1 MADLINIAFIV
12 CVITAILGSIAL
24 FLRKRKQIR
33 LFFGLS
39 LVSLLIVVALMVAL
53 SVSSGA

>member
-1 MADLINIAFIV
+1 MTDLINVAFIV
-12 CVITAILGSIAL
+12 CVITAVLGSVAV

-33 LFFGLS
+33 WFFGLS
-39 LVSLLIVVALMVAL
+39 LLSLLVVVALMVAL